1 MNTTI
6 TSVYNDIIKINKA
19 VLKLNENIKI
29 LNLFTESNNS
39 FEMGYKTWNQ
49 ILTVQ
54 GKYELR

>member
-1 MNTTI
+1 MNKTI

-39 FEMGYKTWNQ
+39 FEMGYKTWNE

>member
-39 FEMGYKTWNQ
+39 FEMGYKTWNE

>member
-1 MNTTI
+1 MNKTI